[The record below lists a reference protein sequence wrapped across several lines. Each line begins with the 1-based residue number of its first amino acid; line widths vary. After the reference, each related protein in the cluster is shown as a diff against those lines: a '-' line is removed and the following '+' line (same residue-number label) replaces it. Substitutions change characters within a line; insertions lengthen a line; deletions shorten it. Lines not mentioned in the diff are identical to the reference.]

1 MKSWSEDGG
10 HAENLNWPLSA
21 GEAVSFALNA
31 RLFQSVETLALE
43 NRRLI
48 EAAATAMALREHLN
62 WELQSARE
70 VQQRLFPQEGVL
82 VAGLEYAGQCRPA
95 ESVGGDYYDF
105 VPMHDGRLGLAV
117 GDVSGKGVPA
127 ALLMASLQASLRGLA
142 VANATTLSSMISK
155 LNLLI
160 YAATPPNR
168 YATLFYGA
176 YEPRSREF
184 SYVNCGHN
192 AAMLFRGEKV
202 LRLKDGGSPIGMFSS
217 AQYQQAS
224 IALLPEDALVLYS
237 DGISEARNSAEQEF
251 GDERLIETIRNSRT
265 LELSELIAQVFAA
278 CDTFIGAAPQND
290 DMTVLIARVG
300 KCD

>member
-1 MKSWSEDGG
+1 MKSWAEDGG
-10 HAENLNWPLSA
+10 HTENLNWLPGSA
-21 GEAVSFALNA
+21 EAVSFALNA

-43 NRRLI
+43 NRRLT
-48 EAAATAMALREHLN
+48 EAAASATALREHLN

-70 VQQRLFPQEGVL
+70 VQQRLFPQAGVV
-82 VAGLEYAGQCRPA
+82 VAGLDYSGQCRPA

-105 VPMHDGRLGLAV
+105 VPMRDGRLGLAV

-142 VANATTLSSMISK
+142 VANATTVSSMIAN

-160 YAATPPNR
+160 YAATPPSR

-176 YEPRSREF
+176 YEPKSREF
-184 SYVNCGHN
+184 TYVNCGHN
-192 AAMLFRGEKV
+192 AAILFRGERV

-217 AQYQQAS
+217 GEYQQAS
-224 IALLPEDALVLYS
+224 ITLLPEDDLVLYS
-237 DGISEARNSAEQEF
+237 DGISEARDSAEQEF
-251 GDERLIETIRNSRT
+251 GDERLIETIRSNRMLT
-265 LELSELIAQVFAA
+265 LPELITQVFTA

-300 KCD
+300 KPD